1 MVRWSPDERAARL
14 LEPVRGVLDRA
25 GQLLPDAPPLAITV
39 GTVRDPDAT
48 WALSDP
54 GTPVDGVTLSA
65 LLEVGIH
72 HPVDAG
78 RPFGLD
84 RWRRA
89 AASVLEAA
97 ATRELSRRTGL
108 PPGRDWRWVGGAV
121 HAADAVAP
129 ELQLAGPDLALAL
142 ETGSPGTRPRAGLA
156 VMRAWVAGGVDPL
169 RQVVYLLEGGV
180 LSAAEWAKLGQ
191 WVFTQLPATLP
202 GPVDRVTDAEH
213 GADGLVVPPWTWQ
226 PFRRP
231 ADARGAQLAL
241 EGDGVVEPAWA
252 PAGQELRAV
261 VSAAG
266 GPVRVV
272 DRPGAPPRG
281 LGRGLG
287 RGLRP
292 GGGRPGH
299 PVPLLAGRPPGGGAG
314 RRVRGPARGAGDGG
328 GGGHE
333 RPVHGG
339 RGGWRGSGGCGSTAS
354 TGARSRCTG
363 GPAIGSWC
371 RRRGSA
377 SGSGCRACRR
387 RPGRGRRA
395 PRIGWCSAA
404 GCAGAEVEVRLRRE

>member
-25 GQLLPDAPPLAITV
+25 GQLLPDAPPLAISV
-39 GTVRDPDAT
+39 GVLRDPDAT

-65 LLEVGIH
+65 QLEVGIH

-156 VMRAWVAGGVDPL
+156 VMRAWVAAGVDPL

-202 GPVDRVTDAEH
+202 GPVDRVTEAEH

-272 DRPGAPPRG
+272 DRPGAPLGDWDVASAEGFGQVVGARGIRFRFSPDGRLEVVLADAFVGPLAALAMAEEVGTSGLCTGSWRVAGQRWLRFDGIDGRSLTLHGRSRDRFLVPAKGFG
-281 LGRGLG
+281 LGEWLQS
-287 RGLRP
+287 LSEAP
-292 GGGRPGH
+292 W
-299 PVPLLAGRPPGGGAG
+299 AWQE
-314 RRVRGPARGAGDGG
+314 GPSDRL
-328 GGGHE
+328 
-333 RPVHGG
+333 VL
-339 RGGWRGSGGCGSTAS
+339 
-354 TGARSRCTG
+354 
-363 GPAIGSWC
+363 
-371 RRRGSA
+371 
-377 SGSGCRACRR
+377 
-387 RPGRGRRA
+387 RGRMR
-395 PRIGWCSAA
+395 
-404 GCAGAEVEVRLRRE
+404 GAEVEVRLRRE